1 MKQGILAVLFTL
13 FSSAAS
19 AGPTTPLFASDPPIR
34 ITIKGPMAS
43 LASNRSAPPRPA
55 TLTVTGTQESYPIM
69 LSARGITRRQG
80 DVCQFPPLRVDF
92 TQHPPPT
99 SLFGGQRR
107 LKLVTHC
114 RKNEDFQQK
123 VLLEYAAYR
132 LYNLMTPQSF
142 RARLANIDYVD
153 EAGRPY
159 ISRIGFFVEDGDD
172 MAKRNDLREPKLGDR
187 VSVNQLEPRGAARFA
202 LFNYMIGNLD
212 WSMRAGPAGESC
224 CHNGRLLAAN
234 KAGSGVLVPVPY
246 DFDFSG
252 LVDAPYATPPDAIPV
267 GSVRER
273 VYRGYCIHT
282 NEARAIAADMSAR
295 RSELLGSLSTIPG
308 MDARTRSKAADYLGG
323 FFRDL
328 DSGKALKNCVN

>member
-1 MKQGILAVLFTL
+1 MKAALWAALAAFMSVPAL
-13 FSSAAS
+13 
-19 AGPTTPLFASDPPIR
+19 AGPATPLFSADTPIR
-34 ITIKGPMAS
+34 ITIKGPITA
-43 LASNRSAPPRPA
+43 LTSNRSNAQRA
-55 TLTVTGTQESYPIM
+55 GTLTVTGTQESYPIM
-69 LSARGITRRQG
+69 LSVRGITRRQG

-92 TQHPPPT
+92 PQHPAAG
-99 SLFGGQRR
+99 SLFAGQRR

-114 RKNEDFQQK
+114 RRNEDFQQK

-132 LYNLMTPQSF
+132 LYNLMTPLSF

-153 EAGRPY
+153 EDGRPY

-172 MAKRNDLREPKLGDR
+172 MAKRNDLHEPKLGDR
-187 VSVNQLEPRGAARFA
+187 VSVSQLEPRGAARFA

-224 CHNGRLLAAN
+224 CHNGRLLSAN

-267 GSVRER
+267 GSVRQR
-273 VYRGYCIHT
+273 VYRGYCAHF
-282 NEARAIAADMSAR
+282 NEARAVGADLSAR
-295 RSELLGSLSTIPG
+295 RSELLGLLSTIPG
-308 MDARTRSKAADYLGG
+308 MTERTRANAADYLGG